1 MNDDTSRYFAIEESL
16 GFVITHAARIVGRE
30 ADLAARKVGSTYSQL
45 SVLSVMR
52 LNDTTSPR
60 EVAIALDVD
69 SGYISRVIDKL
80 EHCGLIERTRSLADR
95 RVVHM
100 RLTDTGGTLATQA
113 PIVVDEMLDNRLKRF
128 SGAELKEL
136 RRLLEK
142 FVGHV

>member
-1 MNDDTSRYFAIEESL
+1 MNDDTSRYVALEESL
-16 GFVITHAARIVGRE
+16 GFIITRAARMVGRE
-30 ADLAARKVGSTYSQL
+30 ADLAARKVDSTYSQL

-52 LNDTTSPR
+52 RNDTTSPR

-69 SGYISRVIDKL
+69 SGYISRVVDKL
-80 EHCGLIERTRSLADR
+80 EHCGLLERTRSLADR

-100 RLTDTGGTLATQA
+100 RLTDRGGTLAAQA
-113 PIVVDEMLDNRLKRF
+113 PIVTDEMLNSRLKRF